1 MKRLALWCIDHR
13 WTVVLVWLAVLIG
26 SIGASNAVGS
36 NFSDSFTL
44 PNTPSTSAYNL
55 IKSADQKQSGDLER
69 VVYAVPAGQS
79 ITAPGTVEAITKSL
93 TKLGSFPGVSG
104 ITSPFTPTGAQQI
117 SKTARV
123 AFATVQ
129 FSEPS
134 FKVSSAEAK
143 RFVREATSVADKNVT
158 VAVGGQI
165 AESSIQVKFDGTL
178 VGVLLSGVVLFLV
191 FGSIF
196 AMVLPLLS
204 SILSLGTAVG
214 IIALLS
220 NVLQMPSFS
229 DQLVLLI
236 GLGVGIDYA
245 LFIVTRHRQ
254 GLRAGMSVTESITK
268 AVDTS
273 GRAVLF
279 AGIIVCVALLGMFAL
294 GVSFLYGLA
303 IASSIGVLFTMIAAL
318 TLLPAMLSFIGPKA
332 MGRRQRKALA
342 QTGPAWATD
351 SSTGFW
357 ARWADFM
364 RRRPLVPAVIALLV
378 IAILIAPFLSMR
390 LGSSDQGNDP
400 NGSTTRVAYDLLAQG
415 FGPGFNGPLQLVA
428 QVHGTEQQ
436 AAMVKVAKDVAMQ
449 PGVVFVAPPVKLPH
463 SFVEIVQ
470 VFPSTSPQAAETTA
484 LINHLRSTTIPAA
497 TAGTGL
503 TVYVGGFTAI
513 FVDFAHVLGA
523 KLPLF
528 VGLVVLVSFLLL
540 GWVFR
545 SIVIPVTAAVMNLIS
560 IGAAYGILTAV
571 FQHGVLGSLF
581 GVTRTGPIESFIPV
595 MMFAI
600 LFGLSMDYE
609 IFLLT
614 RIHEEW
620 LHTGD
625 NKLAVRN
632 GLAATGKTITAA
644 ALIMVLVFASFIL
657 GGQIV
662 IKEFGLGLAAGVIV
676 DAIIIRMAVVPSVM
690 QLLGRSNWWFPKWLD
705 RILPDLSVEPPEE
718 REHADESLGS

>member
-26 SIGASNAVGS
+26 SISASNAVGS

-79 ITAPGTVEAITKSL
+79 ITAPGNVEAITKSL
-93 TKLGSFPGVSG
+93 TKLESFPGVSG

-123 AFATVQ
+123 AYATVQ

-178 VGVLLSGVVLFLV
+178 IGVLLSGVVLFLV

-204 SILSLGTAVG
+204 AILSLGTAVG

-245 LFIVTRHRQ
+245 LFIVTRYRQ
-254 GLRAGMSVTESITK
+254 GLRAGMSVKDSITK

-342 QTGPAWATD
+342 QTGPALATD

-428 QVHGTEQQ
+428 EVHGAEQE
-436 AAMVKVAKDVAMQ
+436 AAMAKVAKDVAMQ

-463 SFVEIVQ
+463 SLVEIVQ

-718 REHADESLGS
+718 REHADESVGS

>member
-26 SIGASNAVGS
+26 SISASNAVGS

-79 ITAPGTVEAITKSL
+79 ITAPGNVEVITKSL
-93 TKLGSFPGVSG
+93 TKLESFPGVSG

-123 AFATVQ
+123 AYATVQ

-178 VGVLLSGVVLFLV
+178 IGVLLSGVVLFLV

-204 SILSLGTAVG
+204 AILSLGTAVG

-254 GLRAGMSVTESITK
+254 GLRAGMSVKDSITK

-342 QTGPAWATD
+342 QTGPALATD

-428 QVHGTEQQ
+428 KVHGAEQE
-436 AAMVKVAKDVAMQ
+436 AAMAKVAKDVAMQ

-463 SFVEIVQ
+463 SLVEIVQ

-718 REHADESLGS
+718 REHADESVGS

>member
-1 MKRLALWCIDHR
+1 MKRLAMWCVNHR
-13 WTVVLVWLAVLIG
+13 WTVVIVWIAVLIG
-26 SIGASNAVGS
+26 SIAVSNAVGS

-44 PNTPSTSAYNL
+44 PNTPSASAYNL
-55 IKSADQKQSGDLER
+55 IKSAAPKLSGDTER

-79 ITAPGTVEAITKSL
+79 LESPQNVAAINESISKIE
-93 TKLGSFPGVSG
+93 SFPGVSSVV
-104 ITSPFTPTGAQQI
+104 SPLTPAGAQQM
-117 SKTARV
+117 SKAGRV
-123 AFATVQ
+123 AYATVQ
-129 FSEPS
+129 FSKPA
-134 FKVSSAEAK
+134 FNVSDAQSK
-143 RFVREATSVADKNVT
+143 KFVDEATSVANKNLT
-158 VAVGGQI
+158 VAVSGQI
-165 AESSIQVKFDGTL
+165 AEQSIQVKFDGTL
-178 VGVLLSGVVLFLV
+178 IGVLLAGIVLFIV

-196 AMVLPLLS
+196 AMALPLLS
-204 SILSLGTAVG
+204 AILSLGTAIG
-214 IIALLS
+214 IIGLLS
-220 NVLQMPSFS
+220 NVLQMPSFA

-236 GLGVGIDYA
+236 GLGVGVDYA

-254 GLRAGMSVTESITK
+254 GLRAGMSVPDSIAK

-303 IASSIGVLFTMIAAL
+303 ISSSIGVLFTMISAL

-332 MGRRQRKALA
+332 MSRRQRKALA
-342 QTGPAWATD
+342 ATGPKAATD

-357 ARWADFM
+357 PRWADFM
-364 RRRPLVPAVIALLV
+364 RRRPLVPAVVALV
-378 IAILIAPFLSMR
+378 IIAILIAPFLSMR

-400 NGSTTRVAYDLLAQG
+400 QGTTTRIAYDLLAEG

-428 QVHGTEQQ
+428 SVHGASEQ
-436 AAMVKVAKDVAMQ
+436 AAMAHLAQDVRTV
-449 PGVVFVAPPVKLPH
+449 PGVAAVTPPVPLGT
-463 SFVEIVQ
+463 SSVEVIQ
-470 VFPSTSPQAAETTA
+470 VFPTTSPQAAETTA
-484 LINHLRSTTIPAA
+484 LINNLRNSVIPQAVQ
-497 TAGTGL
+497 GTGL
-503 TVYVGGFTAI
+503 TVYVGGVTAI
-513 FVDFAHVLGA
+513 FIDFANVLGA

-545 SIVIPVTAAVMNLIS
+545 SIVIPITAAVMNLIS
-560 IGAAYGILTAV
+560 IAAAYGILTAV

-581 GVTRTGPIESFIPV
+581 GVSRTGPVESFIPV

-644 ALIMVLVFASFIL
+644 AFIMLLVFASFIL
-657 GGQIV
+657 GGQLI
-662 IKEFGLGLAAGVIV
+662 IKEFGLGLAAGVAV

-690 QLLGRSNWWFPKWLD
+690 FLLGKANWWFPGWLD
-705 RILPDLSVEPPEE
+705 RILPNLSVESPEDL
-718 REHADESLGS
+718 DEVPELVEA

>member
-26 SIGASNAVGS
+26 SISASNAVGS

-79 ITAPGTVEAITKSL
+79 ITAPGNVEAITKSL
-93 TKLGSFPGVSG
+93 TKLESFPGVSG

-123 AFATVQ
+123 AYATVQ

-178 VGVLLSGVVLFLV
+178 IGVLLSGVVLFLV

-204 SILSLGTAVG
+204 AILSLGTAVG

-254 GLRAGMSVTESITK
+254 GLRAGMSVKDSITK

-342 QTGPAWATD
+342 QTGPALATD

-378 IAILIAPFLSMR
+378 IAILSAPFLSMR

-428 QVHGTEQQ
+428 KVHGAEQE
-436 AAMVKVAKDVAMQ
+436 AAMAKVAKDVAMQ

-463 SFVEIVQ
+463 SLVEIVQ

-718 REHADESLGS
+718 REHADESVGS

>member
-26 SIGASNAVGS
+26 SISASNAVGS

-79 ITAPGTVEAITKSL
+79 ITAPGNVEAITKSL
-93 TKLGSFPGVSG
+93 TKLESFPGVSG

-123 AFATVQ
+123 AYATVQ

-178 VGVLLSGVVLFLV
+178 IGVLLSGVVLFLV

-204 SILSLGTAVG
+204 AILSLGTAVG

-254 GLRAGMSVTESITK
+254 GLRAGMSVKDSITK

-342 QTGPAWATD
+342 QTGPALATD

-428 QVHGTEQQ
+428 KVHGAEQE
-436 AAMVKVAKDVAMQ
+436 AAMAKVAKDVAMQ

-463 SFVEIVQ
+463 SLVEIVQ

-484 LINHLRSTTIPAA
+484 LINHLRSTMIPAA

-718 REHADESLGS
+718 REHADESVGS

>member
-1 MKRLALWCIDHR
+1 MKRLARWCIQHR
-13 WTVVLVWLAVLIG
+13 WTVVLVWLVVLIG
-26 SIGASNAVGS
+26 SIGVSNAVGS
-36 NFSDSFTL
+36 NFSDSFNL
-44 PNTPSTSAYNL
+44 PHTPSTSAYNL
-55 IKSADQKQSGDLER
+55 IKSAAPKESGDVER
-69 VVYAVPAGQS
+69 VVYAVPTGQT
-79 ITAPGTVEAITKSL
+79 ITAPATASAITASL
-93 TKLGSFPGVSG
+93 AKLESFPGVSG
-104 ITSPFTPTGAQQI
+104 ITSPLTMAGARQI
-117 SKTARV
+117 SRNGRIAY
-123 AFATVQ
+123 ATVQ

-134 FKVSSAEAK
+134 FKFSASEAKHFVAEARSPASK
-143 RFVREATSVADKNVT
+143 TLT
-158 VAVGGQI
+158 VAVSGQI
-165 AESSIQVKFDGTL
+165 AEASIQVQFDGTL
-178 VGVLLSGVVLFLV
+178 IGILLAGVVLFLV

-196 AMVLPLLS
+196 AMLLPLLS
-204 SILSLGTAVG
+204 AILSLGTAVG
-214 IIALLS
+214 VIGLLS
-220 NVLQMPSFS
+220 HVLQMPSFS

-236 GLGVGIDYA
+236 GLGVGVDYA

-254 GLRAGMSVTESITK
+254 GLRAGLSVTDSIVK

-332 MGRRQRKALA
+332 MSRRQRKALTS
-342 QTGPAWATD
+342 TGPALVTD
-351 SSTGFW
+351 SSTSFW

-364 RRRPLVPAVIALLV
+364 RRRPLVPGLVALIM

-390 LGSSDQGNDP
+390 LGSADQGNDSRA
-400 NGSTTRVAYDLLAQG
+400 STTRVAYDLLATG

-428 QVHGTEQQ
+428 EVHGAQEKNAMAQL
-436 AAMVKVAKDVAMQ
+436 AAEVAKQA
-449 PGVVFVAPPVKLPH
+449 GVVAVTPPTTLAN
-463 SFVEIVQ
+463 SSVEIIE
-470 VFPSTSPQAAETTA
+470 VFPATSPQDSKTTA
-484 LINHLRSTTIPAA
+484 LISHLRDTTIPAA
-497 TAGTGL
+497 MAGTGL

-513 FVDFAHVLGA
+513 FVDFANVLGA

-545 SIVIPVTAAVMNLIS
+545 SLVVPITAAVMNLIS

-571 FQHGVLGSLF
+571 FQYGVLGSLF
-581 GVTRTGPIESFIPV
+581 GVTRTGPVESFVPV

-620 LHTGD
+620 LRTGD

-644 ALIMVLVFASFIL
+644 ALIMLLVFGSFIL
-657 GGQIV
+657 GGQLV
-662 IKEFGLGLAAGVIV
+662 IKEFGLGLAAGVAI
-676 DAIIIRMAVVPSVM
+676 DAVIIRMAVVPSVM

-705 RILPDLSVEPPEE
+705 RALPNLSVESSEDLAE
-718 REHADESLGS
+718 TRESVEV

>member
-26 SIGASNAVGS
+26 SISASNAVGS

-79 ITAPGTVEAITKSL
+79 ITAPGNVEAITKSL
-93 TKLGSFPGVSG
+93 TKLESFPGVSG

-123 AFATVQ
+123 AYATVQ

-178 VGVLLSGVVLFLV
+178 IGVLLSGVVLFLV

-204 SILSLGTAVG
+204 AILSLGTAVG

-254 GLRAGMSVTESITK
+254 GLRAGMSVKDSITK

-342 QTGPAWATD
+342 QTGPALATD

-378 IAILIAPFLSMR
+378 IAIPPFLSMR

-428 QVHGTEQQ
+428 KVHGAEQE
-436 AAMVKVAKDVAMQ
+436 AAMAKVAKDVAMQ

-463 SFVEIVQ
+463 SLVEIVQ

-718 REHADESLGS
+718 REHADESVGS

>member
-26 SIGASNAVGS
+26 SISASNAVGS

-79 ITAPGTVEAITKSL
+79 ITAPGNVEAITKSL
-93 TKLGSFPGVSG
+93 TKLESFPGVSG

-123 AFATVQ
+123 AYATVQ

-178 VGVLLSGVVLFLV
+178 IGVLLSGVVLFLV

-204 SILSLGTAVG
+204 AILSLGTAVG

-254 GLRAGMSVTESITK
+254 GLRAGMSVKDSITK

-342 QTGPAWATD
+342 QTGPALATD

-428 QVHGTEQQ
+428 KVHGAEQE
-436 AAMVKVAKDVAMQ
+436 AAMAKVAKDVAMQ

-463 SFVEIVQ
+463 SLVEIVQ

-718 REHADESLGS
+718 REHADESVGS

>member
-26 SIGASNAVGS
+26 SISASHAEGPHD
-36 NFSDSFTL
+36 SDSFTL

-79 ITAPGTVEAITKSL
+79 ITAPGNVEAITKSL
-93 TKLGSFPGVSG
+93 TKLESFPGVSG

-123 AFATVQ
+123 AYATVQ

-178 VGVLLSGVVLFLV
+178 IGVVLFLV

-204 SILSLGTAVG
+204 AILSLGTAVG

-254 GLRAGMSVTESITK
+254 GLRAGMSVKDSITK

-342 QTGPAWATD
+342 QTGPALATD

-428 QVHGTEQQ
+428 KVHGAEQE
-436 AAMVKVAKDVAMQ
+436 AAMAKVAKDVAMQ

-463 SFVEIVQ
+463 SLVEIVQ

-718 REHADESLGS
+718 REHADESVGS

>member
-26 SIGASNAVGS
+26 SISASNAVGS

-79 ITAPGTVEAITKSL
+79 ITAPGNVEVITKSL
-93 TKLGSFPGVSG
+93 TKLESFPGVSG

-123 AFATVQ
+123 AYATVQ

-178 VGVLLSGVVLFLV
+178 IGVLLSGVVLFLV

-204 SILSLGTAVG
+204 AILSLGTAVG

-254 GLRAGMSVTESITK
+254 GLRAGMSVKDSITK

-342 QTGPAWATD
+342 QTGPALATD

-428 QVHGTEQQ
+428 KVHGAEQE
-436 AAMVKVAKDVAMQ
+436 AAMAKVAKDVAMQ

-463 SFVEIVQ
+463 SLVEIVQ

-484 LINHLRSTTIPAA
+484 LINHLRSTMIPAA

-718 REHADESLGS
+718 REHADESVGS

>member
-1 MKRLALWCIDHR
+1 M
-13 WTVVLVWLAVLIG
+13 
-26 SIGASNAVGS
+26 
-36 NFSDSFTL
+36 
-44 PNTPSTSAYNL
+44 
-55 IKSADQKQSGDLER
+55 
-69 VVYAVPAGQS
+69 
-79 ITAPGTVEAITKSL
+79 
-93 TKLGSFPGVSG
+93 
-104 ITSPFTPTGAQQI
+104 
-117 SKTARV
+117 
-123 AFATVQ
+123 
-129 FSEPS
+129 
-134 FKVSSAEAK
+134 
-143 RFVREATSVADKNVT
+143 T

-178 VGVLLSGVVLFLV
+178 IGVLLSGVVLFLV

-204 SILSLGTAVG
+204 AILSLGTAVG

-254 GLRAGMSVTESITK
+254 GLRAGMSVKDSITK

-342 QTGPAWATD
+342 QTGPALATD

-428 QVHGTEQQ
+428 KVHGAEQE
-436 AAMVKVAKDVAMQ
+436 AAMAKVAKDVAMQ

-463 SFVEIVQ
+463 SLVEIVQ

-662 IKEFGLGLAAGVIV
+662 IMEFGLGLAAGVIV

-718 REHADESLGS
+718 REHADESVGS

>member
-1 MKRLALWCIDHR
+1 
-13 WTVVLVWLAVLIG
+13 
-26 SIGASNAVGS
+26 
-36 NFSDSFTL
+36 
-44 PNTPSTSAYNL
+44 
-55 IKSADQKQSGDLER
+55 
-69 VVYAVPAGQS
+69 
-79 ITAPGTVEAITKSL
+79 
-93 TKLGSFPGVSG
+93 
-104 ITSPFTPTGAQQI
+104 
-117 SKTARV
+117 
-123 AFATVQ
+123 
-129 FSEPS
+129 
-134 FKVSSAEAK
+134 
-143 RFVREATSVADKNVT
+143 
-158 VAVGGQI
+158 
-165 AESSIQVKFDGTL
+165 
-178 VGVLLSGVVLFLV
+178 
-191 FGSIF
+191 
-196 AMVLPLLS
+196 
-204 SILSLGTAVG
+204 
-214 IIALLS
+214 
-220 NVLQMPSFS
+220 
-229 DQLVLLI
+229 
-236 GLGVGIDYA
+236 
-245 LFIVTRHRQ
+245 
-254 GLRAGMSVTESITK
+254 
-268 AVDTS
+268 
-273 GRAVLF
+273 
-279 AGIIVCVALLGMFAL
+279 
-294 GVSFLYGLA
+294 
-303 IASSIGVLFTMIAAL
+303 
-318 TLLPAMLSFIGPKA
+318 
-332 MGRRQRKALA
+332 
-342 QTGPAWATD
+342 
-351 SSTGFW
+351 
-357 ARWADFM
+357 M

-378 IAILIAPFLSMR
+378 IAILIAPFSSMR

-428 QVHGTEQQ
+428 KVHGAEQE
-436 AAMVKVAKDVAMQ
+436 AAMAKVAKDVAMQ

-463 SFVEIVQ
+463 SLVEIVQ

-718 REHADESLGS
+718 REHADESVGS